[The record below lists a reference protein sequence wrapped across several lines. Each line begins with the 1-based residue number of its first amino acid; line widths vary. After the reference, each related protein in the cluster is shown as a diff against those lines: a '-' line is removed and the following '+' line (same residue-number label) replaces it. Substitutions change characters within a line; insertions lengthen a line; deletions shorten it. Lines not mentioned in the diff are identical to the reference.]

1 MTASNTI
8 GHLLELSIALEQTA
22 EMFYRGLAARF
33 AHAPEAA
40 AFWENYADEEAGHAH
55 WLENLRAQLDE
66 SKLRQPANPALLDA
80 ARRLVSTMPEEALK
94 GITNLEE
101 AYQTAIEMEN
111 SETNTIFEMLITDYT
126 ITNRSR
132 DFLRA
137 QLHTHADKVTREF
150 PSAFQSRMNRMEV
163 KARTST

>member
-1 MTASNTI
+1 MNHPYTI
-8 GHLLELSIALEQTA
+8 GHLLELSVALEQTA

-40 AFWENYADEEAGHAH
+40 TFWQEYANEEAGHAR

-66 SKLRQPANPALLDA
+66 SKLRQPADA
-80 ARRLVSTMPEEALK
+80 ALVDGALRQLKITPEEALK

-111 SETNTIFEMLITDYT
+111 SETNTIFEFLITDYALT
-126 ITNRSR
+126 TRSR

-137 QLHTHADKVTREF
+137 QLHNHADKVSREF
-150 PSAFQSRMNRMEV
+150 PSAFQSRMNRLEV
-163 KARTST
+163 KARTGT